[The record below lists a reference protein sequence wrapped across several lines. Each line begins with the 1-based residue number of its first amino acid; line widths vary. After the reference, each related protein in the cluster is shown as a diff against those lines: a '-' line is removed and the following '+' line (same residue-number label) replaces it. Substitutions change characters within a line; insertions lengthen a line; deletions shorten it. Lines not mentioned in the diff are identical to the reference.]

1 MHSPAIRAERR
12 TRITALPNFSSTL
25 VREHSSRWLQGGPMG
40 HRNRPLPPPLGCS
53 HSITGMDLRPHRGPV
68 CCDRCQP
75 LEAGPRRKARA
86 HARTMTGNRSTRRK
100 PLKVTIERRDE
111 DFAEAQSQVALV
123 AVRSSVAAARRPG
136 AVPATRRSAPAIA
149 LRVRPWRR
157 LRLSRARRRVVA
169 PRELAPSAR
178 ARPRKRRSRA
188 PARRPA
194 LEETE
199 NV

>member
-1 MHSPAIRAERR
+1 
-12 TRITALPNFSSTL
+12 
-25 VREHSSRWLQGGPMG
+25 MG

-136 AVPATRRSAPAIA
+136 AVPATRRSAPKP
-149 LRVRPWRR
+149 LRSEFARGADYAYPELAVVLLLPGNWRR
-157 LRLSRARRRVVA
+157 VPELARGSAARVLQRDVQRSRKQRMYKCALGTALVSLTGRRKTCRRRARR
-169 PRELAPSAR
+169 
-178 ARPRKRRSRA
+178 
-188 PARRPA
+188 
-194 LEETE
+194 
-199 NV
+199 